1 MKRQAHFFSFIFAQP
16 VISHLLRSG
25 ITGCK
30 LEIRAT
36 KIQMQLKLYLNQ
48 VFFIFAQPV
57 ISPSLRSGITGCK
70 LEIRATTILM
80 QLKLYLNQIFFIF
93 ALLFV
98 LNMAAAAAAPSDEQV
113 NTLPIATNGS
123 IDLQSIDW
131 QNSRWVKLDGEWEF
145 YYQNLLTPQDFPEA
159 AFPPHLVKVPG
170 PWNNYTLSEEP
181 VEGSGYGTY
190 RLIIYAP
197 DASRQLALKFP
208 APYTAHKLWAN
219 GQLISEEGVVSTS
232 AATSEGRFYDKII
245 PIDASGGRIE
255 LVMQVSNFIH
265 NKGGPRRA
273 IVLGDYDTL
282 EREYFLSNAIHL
294 FTFGFMVALG
304 VIYSFFFLI
313 RHSEKAAA
321 FFAAFVMTFSLRELT
336 TGNSIIVYLLPHLSQ
351 EFILRVEYMTMFALV
366 FYAWFVHALLPS
378 RIPDRLI
385 KGITLASMIQL
396 TLIGF
401 APVPFFT
408 SILPV
413 NQLFLTALL
422 FYLLAVIAKASWQKN
437 REARLLLVGHL
448 SLVAAIVHD
457 EIYYT
462 DLIQTGDLY
471 SLGVIILTG
480 IQAAL
485 VLRRFITAFGVVE
498 VLNQKLADMDKLK
511 DDFLAEVTHEILT
524 PIHGI
529 NGFLDSIKDSAAAR
543 LSEPERQSLDTVTA
557 INRRLVNLVADI
569 QDFLKLK
576 HRDIALHPEN
586 IYLRDTVELIIAT
599 CRMLADQK
607 QLTFI
612 NAVDP
617 SVIVYSDQTK
627 LQQILHNLIENAVK
641 YTPAGEIHVSATLS
655 GNQVTLHVA
664 DTGRGIAED
673 QLSAI
678 FSPYTQIGGKT
689 DSPYAGSGLGLS
701 ISKTLVELQ
710 GGTIWVKS
718 QENAGSVFSFTL
730 PVGSRQTAREA
741 AQQHAPSE
749 NTDSLPRTTATQAA
763 ILIVD
768 NEPVNLSILEN
779 YLSKQPYQI
788 TKAVNG
794 RSALEK
800 IAKADYDLVILDLM
814 LPDLSGYEV
823 CQHIRERFT
832 PLELPVLIL
841 TIRNKPDD
849 IALAL
854 ETGANDYLAKPFDK
868 RELLARISSL
878 LLMKKSLKLA
888 VESERNLLLSQIKP
902 HFFYNVLNTIMG
914 FCLTNPRQAYD
925 LLGEFSLFISNRLRY
940 SSTERFIELSEELT
954 IIRSYLKIETAR
966 FGDLLRYEIYCNAP
980 LTYPISPLLIEP
992 LVENAVKHGIFEK
1005 INGGCVTVNIETV
1018 EKGVR
1023 ITVTDDGAGMTPE
1036 RLEDIQNSR
1045 LGAVGIGLANVRRR
1059 LELDYNQSLHITSSP
1074 EVGTTVWFLLPHETT
1089 LAKKP

>member
-1 MKRQAHFFSFIFAQP
+1 MKKQALFFS
-16 VISHLLRSG
+16 
-25 ITGCK
+25 
-30 LEIRAT
+30 
-36 KIQMQLKLYLNQ
+36 
-48 VFFIFAQPV
+48 
-57 ISPSLRSGITGCK
+57 
-70 LEIRATTILM
+70 
-80 QLKLYLNQIFFIF
+80 FIF

-98 LNMAAAAAAPSDEQV
+98 LNMAAAPAIASEEQV
-113 NTLPIATNGS
+113 TIPPLATNGS
-123 IDLQSIDW
+123 IDLKSINW
-131 QNSRWVKLDGEWEF
+131 KNRSWIKLDGEWEF
-145 YYQNLLTPQDFPEA
+145 YYQKLLTPQEFTGTA
-159 AFPPHLVKVPG
+159 AYPHYLVKVPG
-170 PWNNYTLSEEP
+170 PWNNYTLEEKSI
-181 VEGSGYGTY
+181 EGSGASTY
-190 RLIIYAP
+190 RLIIYTP
-197 DASRQLALKFP
+197 ETSRPLALKF
-208 APYTAHKLWAN
+208 ASPYTAHKLWAN
-219 GQLISEEGVVSTS
+219 GQLISEEGVVSTN
-232 AATSEGRFYDKII
+232 ATTGEGRFYDKVI
-245 PIDASGGRIE
+245 PLDAADGRIE
-255 LVMQVSNFIH
+255 LVMQVSNFMH
-265 NKGGPRRA
+265 DKGGPRRA
-273 IVLGDYDTL
+273 IILGDYDML
-282 EREYFLSNAIHL
+282 EREYFLSNALHI
-294 FTFGFMVALG
+294 FSFGFMVALG
-304 VIYSFFFLI
+304 IIYSFFFLI

-336 TGNSIIVYLLPHLSQ
+336 TGNSIIVYLLPHLPQ
-351 EFILRVEYMTMFALV
+351 AFILRVEYMTMFALV
-366 FYAWFVHALLPS
+366 FYAWFVQALLPG
-378 RIPDRLI
+378 RISDRLI

-396 TLIGF
+396 ALISI

-422 FYLLAVIAKASWQKN
+422 FYLLAVIAKSSWQKN

-485 VLRRFITAFGVVE
+485 VLRRFIVAFGVVE
-498 VLNQKLADMDKLK
+498 VLNQKLADMNKLK

-529 NGFLDSIKDSAAAR
+529 NGFLDSIRDSAAAR
-543 LSEPERQSLDTVTA
+543 LSEPEHQSLNTVMA

-576 HRDIALHPEN
+576 HRDITLHPEN

-607 QLTFI
+607 QLTFL

-617 SVIVYSDQTK
+617 SIIVYSDQTK

-641 YTPAGEIHVSATLS
+641 YTPAGEIHVSAMLKD
-655 GNQVTLHVA
+655 NQVTVHVA
-664 DTGRGIAED
+664 DTGRGIPAD

-678 FSPYTQIGGKT
+678 FNPYVQLEGET
-689 DSPYAGSGLGLS
+689 DSPYKGSGLGLS
-701 ISKTLVELQ
+701 ISKTLIELQ
-710 GGTIWVKS
+710 GGCIWAEAR
-718 QENAGSVFSFTL
+718 ENGGSVFSFTL
-730 PVGSRQTAREA
+730 PAGSRQTAQEA
-741 AQQHAPSE
+741 AQQYALLETNDTYQQPAS
-749 NTDSLPRTTATQAA
+749 TQAN

-768 NEPVNLSILEN
+768 DEPVNLSILEN
-779 YLSKQPYQI
+779 YLSQQPYQI

-794 RSALEK
+794 RLALDK
-800 IAKADYDLVILDLM
+800 ITKASYDLVILDLM
-814 LPDLSGYEV
+814 LPDFSGYEV

-878 LLMKKSLKLA
+878 LLMKKSMKLA
-888 VESERNLLLSQIKP
+888 VESERDLLLSQIKP

-914 FCLTNPRQAYD
+914 FCLTAPLQAYD

-940 SSTERFIELSEELT
+940 SSSTGRFIELSEELA

-966 FGDLLRYEIYCNAP
+966 FGDLLRYEISCNTP
-980 LTYPISPLLIEP
+980 FTYPISPLLVEP
-992 LVENAVKHGIFEK
+992 LVENAVKHGICEK
-1005 INGGCVTVNIETV
+1005 RNGGCVTVNIETV
-1018 EKGVR
+1018 EEGVR
-1023 ITVTDDGAGMTPE
+1023 ITVTDDGAGMTPD
-1036 RLEDIQNSR
+1036 RLKDVQNSR
-1045 LGAVGIGLANVRRR
+1045 LGTVGIGLANVRRR
-1059 LELDYNQSLHITSSP
+1059 LELDYNQPLHITSSP
-1074 EVGTTVWFLLPHETT
+1074 DTGTTVWFLLP
-1089 LAKKP
+1089 LRPQ